1 MTRRSPSLSEKAYDA
16 LKDDILRC
24 ALAPGEFVTEADLAE
39 RYGVSKT
46 PIREALNL
54 LSQEGFIQSVP
65 RRGTLIR
72 PIELRDIQ
80 QTYLLRGLLEP
91 PAAALAAEKANGE
104 QIEALGSLL
113 DGMTEHSQNSDGSE
127 RLRHE
132 QLRSHRQFHL
142 AIGEASGIP
151 RLARMINSLHEEVER
166 SMNANAHLGGALTFG
181 DMDRE
186 LFEAIANGDA
196 QTSQE
201 LAAKSVEVS
210 RQSLIEAFLGVG

>member
-1 MTRRSPSLSEKAYDA
+1 MTKRTLSLAEKAYDA

-24 ALAPGEFVTEADLAE
+24 RLAPGEFVTEADLAE

-46 PIREALNL
+46 PVREALNL

-91 PAAALAAEKANGE
+91 PAAALAAEKATPE
-104 QIEALGSLL
+104 DLETLRDLL
-113 DGMTEHSQNSDGSE
+113 DGMTKGSSAEDGAA

-132 QLRSHRQFHL
+132 QLRSHRQFHQ
-142 AIGEASGIP
+142 AIGTAAGIP

-166 SMNANAHLGGALTFG
+166 SMNANAHLGRALSFG
-181 DMDRE
+181 DMDRQ
-186 LFEAIANGDA
+186 LFEAIVAGDA
-196 QTSQE
+196 EMAQQIASR
-201 LAAKSVEVS
+201 SVDVS